1 MNTIPGAPVVPG
13 SAMTAASPLDL
24 PFVRSQF
31 PVLAGDWVFFDN
43 AGGSQTLQGVA
54 DYLRD
59 YLLTSNVQ
67 LGASYAVSQQA
78 TERVAKAAQGVA
90 TLVNAADPSEVVMGG
105 STSLLLRILSLSL
118 GQTLVAGDEVIVTNC
133 DHEANIGCW
142 LDLQQRGISI
152 KVWKLRPDT
161 LEFDLA
167 DLDALMTSRTRLV
180 AVTHASNILGTLNPV
195 RAIADYV
202 HDRGAL
208 LCVDGVAYAPHRLV
222 DVQALDVDFYVFSF
236 YKVYGPHYAV
246 LYGKREHLV
255 RMPGINHFFIDGEQT
270 PYKFQ
275 PGNVNFELS
284 YSMLGLC
291 DYLRDLAH
299 HHCGAQAA
307 PDLRT
312 QMVQAFDQIALHEEA
327 LGDRLLQYLTQKPNV
342 RIIGYPTADPQRRVP
357 TISFVVDGVDSSTI
371 PPLVDPH
378 HIGIRYGDFY
388 ARRLMDDL
396 DLAAQN
402 GVVRVS
408 MVHYNT
414 LEEVD
419 RLIEVF
425 EKIF

>member
-1 MNTIPGAPVVPG
+1 
-13 SAMTAASPLDL
+13 MTASLQLD
-24 PFVRSQF
+24 FVRSHF
-31 PVLAGDWVFFDN
+31 PSLSGDWIFLDN
-43 AGGSQTLQGVA
+43 AGGSQTLQGVVER
-54 DYLRD
+54 LSE

-90 TLVNAADPSEVVMGG
+90 TLVNAHHPGEVVMGS

-118 GQTLVAGDEVIVTNC
+118 GQTFEPGDEVIVTNC
-133 DHEANIGCW
+133 DHEANVGCW
-142 LDLQQRGISI
+142 LDLQKRGVEI
-152 KVWKLRPDT
+152 KVWKIRPDT
-161 LEFDLA
+161 LQFDLR
-167 DLDALMTSRTRLV
+167 DLEALMTPRTRLV
-180 AVTHASNILGTLNPV
+180 AITHASNILGTLNPV
-195 RAIADYV
+195 RAIADLV
-202 HDRGAL
+202 HAHGAMI
-208 LCVDGVAYAPHRLV
+208 CVDGVAYAPHRLV

-246 LYGKREHLV
+246 MYGKRKHLV
-255 RMPGINHFFIDGEQT
+255 KMPGINHFFIDGEQT

-291 DYLRDLAH
+291 DYLSAVAKQHEGDK
-299 HHCGAQAA
+299 AA

-312 QMVQAFDQIALHEEA
+312 QMVQAFDRIAQHEEV
-327 LGDRLLQYLTQKPNV
+327 LGDRLLNCLTQKPNV
-342 RIIGYPTADPQRRVP
+342 RIIGHPTGDRELRVP
-357 TISFVVDGVDSSTI
+357 TISFVVEGVDSSTI
-371 PPLVDPH
+371 PSQVDPH
-378 HIGIRYGDFY
+378 YIGIRYGDFY

-396 DLAAQN
+396 GLTAQS

-425 EKIF
+425 ERIL